1 MLGHSIPL
9 VEHAKYSTAEAPS
22 STLQSMLSLLIS
34 PPPSM
39 QFAEKLGFIEKHFID
54 CGGTLRNEQF
64 VNFQLWEADDF
75 DHRLASQKL
84 RSIIELA
91 EKELK
96 LPDAEIEVEYQGE
109 TIGKYGLAFNGISF
123 LLTNKQTACLAEDAC
138 GIPEQKQKVKLSDLS
153 NKTSCCDPK
162 SGCC

>member
-1 MLGHSIPL
+1 MKLNTLKEILNVINSIRFILPNGNL
-9 VEHAKYSTAEAPS
+9 VPIHFHVTEVG
-22 STLQSMLSLLIS
+22 L
-34 PPPSM
+34 
-39 QFAEKLGFIEKHFID
+39 IEKRFID

-75 DHRLASQKL
+75 DHRLAPQKL

>member
-1 MLGHSIPL
+1 MKLNALKEILNEINSIRFILPNGNL
-9 VEHAKYSTAEAPS
+9 VPIHFHVTEVG
-22 STLQSMLSLLIS
+22 L
-34 PPPSM
+34 
-39 QFAEKLGFIEKHFID
+39 IEKRFVD

-64 VNFQLWEADDF
+64 VNFQLWQADDF
-75 DHRLASQKL
+75 DHRLAPQKL

>member
-1 MLGHSIPL
+1 MKLN
-9 VEHAKYSTAEAPS
+9 
-22 STLQSMLSLLIS
+22 TLKEILNEINTIRFILPNGSMVPIHFHVTEVGL
-34 PPPSM
+34 
-39 QFAEKLGFIEKHFID
+39 IEKRFID
-54 CGGTLRNEQF
+54 CGGKLRNEQF

-75 DHRLASQKL
+75 DHRLAPQKL
-84 RSIIELA
+84 RSIVELA

-109 TIGKYGLAFNGISF
+109 TIGKYGLSFNGISF

-138 GIPEQKQKVKLSDLS
+138 GIPEQKQRIKLSDLS
-153 NKTSCCDPK
+153 NKTSGCDPK

>member
-1 MLGHSIPL
+1 MKLNILKEILNEINTIRFILPNG
-9 VEHAKYSTAEAPS
+9 
-22 STLQSMLSLLIS
+22 SMVPIHFHVTEVGL
-34 PPPSM
+34 
-39 QFAEKLGFIEKHFID
+39 IEKRFID

-75 DHRLASQKL
+75 DHRLAPQKL

-138 GIPEQKQKVKLSDLS
+138 GIPEQKQRVKLSDLS

>member
-1 MLGHSIPL
+1 MKLNILKEILNEINTIRFILPNG
-9 VEHAKYSTAEAPS
+9 
-22 STLQSMLSLLIS
+22 SMVPIHFHVTEVGL
-34 PPPSM
+34 
-39 QFAEKLGFIEKHFID
+39 IEKRFID

-75 DHRLASQKL
+75 DHRLAPQKL

-138 GIPEQKQKVKLSDLS
+138 GIPDQKQRIKLSDLS